1 MIKGLGATAAA
12 VTVAAL
18 AVSSVAPATG
28 RGASSSAR
36 DTIRVLSTTAE
47 EDMAFVDVGP
57 TGDSLGDMFVF
68 NATLSRH
75 HRTVGHV
82 GVACTLVALDPDEA
96 QCLGTASFRN
106 GQITVQGLV
115 EDESSDFDLAIT
127 GGTGRYEGAGGTL
140 SVHEISDSREVLTF
154 HLTD

>member
-28 RGASSSAR
+28 GSLSSASR
-36 DTIRVLSTTAE
+36 DTIRVVATTAE
-47 EDMAFVDVGP
+47 EDTAYIDLGA
-57 TGDSLGDMFVF
+57 TGESIGDMFVF
-68 NATLSRH
+68 SSTLTRH
-75 HRTVGHV
+75 GRTVGHA
-82 GVACTLVALDPDEA
+82 GVVCTVVSMDPAEA

-115 EDESSDFDLAIT
+115 PDASSRFDLAIT

-140 SVHEISDSREVLTF
+140 TVHEVSDTREVLTF